1 MQSILP
7 TSSHWTFTK
16 VQVDYQYLQFI
27 DTKILQRALEA
38 GFEHTDSWSIPNI
51 GLLTIMVHSVP
62 DWTAFLRA
70 ALGRQWALWRGK
82 ACMKERY
89 GARKT
94 PVSLRKEQK
103 EKIPTRRA
111 KEDLV

>member
-38 GFEHTDSWSIPNI
+38 GFEHTDS
-51 GLLTIMVHSVP
+51 
-62 DWTAFLRA
+62 
-70 ALGRQWALWRGK
+70 
-82 ACMKERY
+82 
-89 GARKT
+89 
-94 PVSLRKEQK
+94 
-103 EKIPTRRA
+103 
-111 KEDLV
+111 